1 MVPPQQNYDATL
13 DEIEHH
19 IERLIANWLPLGTV
33 PVGLL
38 QTYDQ
43 ADARSLVVDDR
54 HVVGAEKIVERL
66 QDQGLKILVGLQ
78 LHHA

>member
-1 MVPPQQNYDATL
+1 MTSWL
-13 DEIEHH
+13 TREHGRP
-19 IERLIANWLPLGTV
+19 EVVFVLFANWLPLGTV

-38 QTYDQ
+38 RSYDP

-54 HVVGAEKIVERL
+54 HVVSAEKIVERL